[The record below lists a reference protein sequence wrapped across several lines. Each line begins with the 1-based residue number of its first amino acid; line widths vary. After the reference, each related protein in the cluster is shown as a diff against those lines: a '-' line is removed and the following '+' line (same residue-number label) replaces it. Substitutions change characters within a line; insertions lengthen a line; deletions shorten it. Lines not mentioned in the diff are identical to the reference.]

1 MTLQQLQYAVTVA
14 SVGTITEAA
23 ERLYITQPSLTTAIR
38 ELEKEMNL
46 TIFIRSNRGV
56 AVSKEGEVFLGYAR
70 QILEQTELLKE
81 LPEHVRYINYTED
94 MGVEGLRNYKRRL
107 APYYLKTRYQVSVE
121 RMG

>member
-81 LPEHVRYINYTED
+81 KYTNES
-94 MGVEGLRNYKRRL
+94 MRVKSMTLIFARRRHTRSLKMLRL
-107 APYYLKTRYQVSVE
+107 
-121 RMG
+121 

>member
-14 SVGTITEAA
+14 SAGTITEAA

-56 AVSKEGEVFLGYAR
+56 VVSKEGEVFLGYAR
-70 QILEQTELLKE
+70 QSCSKKSTRMSASGGEIFAFPHSIIHLQL
-81 LPEHVRYINYTED
+81 
-94 MGVEGLRNYKRRL
+94 MRL
-107 APYYLKTRYQVSVE
+107 
-121 RMG
+121 

>member
-14 SVGTITEAA
+14 SAGTITEAA

>member
-1 MTLQQLQYAVTVA
+1 MRGIIVNSDGTDIGYAAGIIQGDT
-14 SVGTITEAA
+14 
-23 ERLYITQPSLTTAIR
+23 
-38 ELEKEMNL
+38 
-46 TIFIRSNRGV
+46 F
-56 AVSKEGEVFLGYAR
+56 VFLFKKNCRGYR
-70 QILEQTELLKE
+70 GLDEYLQTELLKE

>member
-14 SVGTITEAA
+14 SAGTITEAA

-56 AVSKEGEVFLGYAR
+56 VVSKEGEVFLGRYWSR
-70 QILEQTELLKE
+70 QSCSKKSTRMSASGGEIFAFQHSIIHLQL
-81 LPEHVRYINYTED
+81 
-94 MGVEGLRNYKRRL
+94 MRL
-107 APYYLKTRYQVSVE
+107 
-121 RMG
+121 